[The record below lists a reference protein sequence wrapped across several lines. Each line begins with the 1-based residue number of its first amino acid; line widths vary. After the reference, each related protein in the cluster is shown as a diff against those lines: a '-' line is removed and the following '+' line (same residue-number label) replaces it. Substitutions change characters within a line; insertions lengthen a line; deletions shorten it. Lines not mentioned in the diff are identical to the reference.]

1 MAQSTIKSLL
11 VAGLVLPIGLMQGS
25 AFAAD
30 SDTHAVSQEL
40 PKLDLSPVTTPVK
53 PNAAVPGVPSL
64 NADYV
69 EYSVPCLTVWGDG
82 SHGKISYLPLKFTRT
97 KEDKP
102 LRIMIADDTPNGS
115 GKAIH
120 SSVWLAAVTAAMLR
134 NDTMHGTTI
143 SVEFSGNVDG
153 PSAGGVTCLAIL
165 SAMDGL
171 PLPNDFAMTGTILPD
186 GTIGVVG
193 GVPEKMR
200 AAAKAGKKRIFIPAF
215 LRFEKNSKGE
225 NIDLQRLADELKVKL
240 YRVENIGE
248 AYAVLHGKSYSGN
261 EYVNVREITRLPQA
275 TEDVLTAAYKKYLD
289 KVNAEVKAQ
298 PKLER
303 GVILS
308 DYVLSPRQAEMLYQ
322 EGKLLPATLQIFR
335 TWQAWLAW
343 KKTDK
348 FFDDFYKG
356 RNLDW
361 LKTQY
366 LKEYHYRKLL
376 FTLRDVHEKHVKT
389 SAEESQKG
397 EAAYMKKHYGDKKY
411 EGYFPFRSGQSEFS
425 AQLEPVETSAN
436 FWGLLQMLAAR
447 RVDEKAINSAGVKAL
462 DEYWELETDMLRILH
477 LALLPRD
484 KYCDFLAEL
493 AATLPN
499 KKANKRAAEV
509 ERLFYSA
516 SYAAD
521 SVAGDNF
528 SSAMSAQAGRKNA
541 EDEVKRNPYF
551 LPFLEMQKHARELHL
566 QLQPDAEK
574 KATCPEYHL
583 QASLKAQ
590 VTTFTMASALL
601 VIYGPD
607 STNDFV
613 PHMLR
618 NARSAAIRNIKE
630 CIKANIP
637 CIAAIYDFEMAESAN
652 GSDKD
657 NVAVLMAYWRASLY
671 AKALLMSFK

>member
-1 MAQSTIKSLL
+1 MQMKKLKLLLAAGMILPLAGGSAVALNAAEMICSDL
-11 VAGLVLPIGLMQGS
+11 VAGEN
-25 AFAAD
+25 
-30 SDTHAVSQEL
+30 VSSEIQTQTKENKTVI
-40 PKLDLSPVTTPVK
+40 PASSTKCI
-53 PNAAVPGVPSL
+53 
-64 NADYV
+64 

-82 SHGKISYLPLKFTRT
+82 SRGKISYLPLKFTRT

-102 LRIMIADDTPNGS
+102 LRIMLADDTPNGS
-115 GKAIH
+115 GKTIH

-134 NDTMHGTTI
+134 NDTMHGATI

-171 PLPNDFAMTGTILPD
+171 SLPDDFAMTGTILPD

-215 LRFEKNSKGE
+215 LRFEKNV
-225 NIDLQRLADELKVKL
+225 DLQRLADELKVKL

-248 AYAVLHGKSYSGN
+248 AYAVLHGKKYSGN
-261 EYVNVREITRLPQA
+261 EYVNVRDMTRLPQE
-275 TEDVLTAAYKKYLD
+275 TEDVLTATYKKYLE
-289 KVNAEVKAQ
+289 KVNAEIKAQ
-298 PKLER
+298 PKLKE
-303 GVILS
+303 GIILS

-335 TWQAWLAW
+335 TWQSWQTW

-348 FFDDFYKG
+348 FMDEFYKG
-356 RNLDW
+356 RNPDW
-361 LKTQY
+361 TKIQY
-366 LKEYHYRKLL
+366 LREYHYRKLL
-376 FTLRDVHEKHVKT
+376 FALRDVHDKHYKT
-389 SAEESQKG
+389 SVEEYQKI

-411 EGYFPFRSGQSEFS
+411 EGYFPFRTGQSEFS
-425 AQLEPVETSAN
+425 AQLEPVDTGAK

-447 RVDEKAINSAGVKAL
+447 RADEKTINTSDMKTL
-462 DEYWELETDMLRILH
+462 EEYWSLEVDMLRILN
-477 LALLPRD
+477 LSLLQRD
-484 KYCDFLAEL
+484 EYCDFLAEL

-499 KKANKRAAEV
+499 KKANKCAAEV

-516 SYAAD
+516 SYAAE
-521 SVAGDNF
+521 SVAGNNF
-528 SSAMSAQAGRKNA
+528 TSAMRAQDGRKNP
-541 EDEVKRNPYF
+541 EDEVKENPYF
-551 LPFLEMQKHARELHL
+551 LTFLEMQKHAWDIHQ
-566 QLQPDAEK
+566 QLLPDAEK
-574 KATCPEYHL
+574 KASFPEYHL

-601 VIYGPD
+601 VMYGPD
-607 STNDFV
+607 STNDFF

-618 NARSAAIRNIKE
+618 NARNAAIRNINE

-637 CIAAIYDFEMAESAN
+637 CVAAIYDFEMAESAN
-652 GSDKD
+652 GSNKD
-657 NVAVLMAYWRASLY
+657 IVSVLIAYWRASLY
-671 AKALLMSFK
+671 AKAMLMSFK

>member
-1 MAQSTIKSLL
+1 MSQSKLKSLL
-11 VAGLVLPIGLMQGS
+11 AAGIILPLGIVTQS
-25 AFAAD
+25 TANAAD
-30 SDTHAVSQEL
+30 ANTQEL
-40 PKLDLSPVTTPVK
+40 PKLDLSPVTTQT
-53 PNAAVPGVPSL
+53 PGTNSNNNMPSL
-64 NADYV
+64 KADYM

-82 SHGKISYLPLKFTRT
+82 SHGKISYLPLKYTRT
-97 KEDKP
+97 KENKP

-215 LRFEKNSKGE
+215 LRFEKNAKGG
-225 NIDLQRLADELKVKL
+225 NVDLQRLADELKVKL

-248 AYAVLHGKSYSGN
+248 AYAVLHGKKYSGN
-261 EYVNVREITRLPQA
+261 EYVNVRDMTRLPQA
-275 TEDVLTAAYKKYLD
+275 TEDVLTATYKKYFE
-289 KVNAEVKAQ
+289 KVKAEIKAQ
-298 PKLER
+298 PKLVE
-303 GVILS
+303 GSILS
-308 DYVLSPRQAEMLYQ
+308 DYVLSPRQAEMLYL

-335 TWQAWLAW
+335 TWQTWQAW

-348 FFDDFYKG
+348 FFDDFYKD
-356 RNLDW
+356 RNPDW
-361 LKTQY
+361 SKIQY
-366 LKEYHYRKLL
+366 LREYHYRKLL
-376 FTLRDVHEKHVKT
+376 FSLRDVHKKHIKT
-389 SAEESQKG
+389 STEEAEKNEK
-397 EAAYMKKHYGDKKY
+397 AYMKKHYGDKKY
-411 EGYFPFRSGQSEFS
+411 EGYFPFRSGQSEFT
-425 AQLEPVETSAN
+425 AQLEPIETSAT

-447 RVDEKAINSAGVKAL
+447 RADEKTVNVAAMKDL
-462 DEYWELETDMLRILH
+462 EMYWSLESDMLRILH

-484 KYCDFLAEL
+484 EYCDFLAEL

-521 SVAGDNF
+521 SVAEDNF
-528 SSAMSAQAGRKNA
+528 TSAMSAQAGRKNA
-541 EDEVKRNPYF
+541 EDEVKQNPYF
-551 LPFLEMQKHARELHL
+551 LPFLEMQKEARELHL

-601 VIYGPD
+601 VMYGPD

-618 NARSAAIRNIKE
+618 NARSAAIRNINE
-630 CIKANIP
+630 CINANIP
-637 CIAAIYDFEMAESAN
+637 CIAAIYDFEMAESAT
-652 GSDKD
+652 GRDKD
-657 NVAVLMAYWRASLY
+657 TVAVLMAYWRASLY

>member
-1 MAQSTIKSLL
+1 MSQRKLKSLL
-11 VAGLVLPIGLMQGS
+11 AAGIILPLGIVTQS
-25 AFAAD
+25 TANAAD
-30 SDTHAVSQEL
+30 VNTQEL
-40 PKLDLSPVTTPVK
+40 PKLDLSPVISPASSI
-53 PNAAVPGVPSL
+53 NNNMPSL
-64 NADYV
+64 KADYM

-97 KEDKP
+97 KENKP

-248 AYAVLHGKSYSGN
+248 AYAVLHGKKYSGN
-261 EYVNVREITRLPQA
+261 EYVNVRDMTRLPQA
-275 TEDVLTAAYKKYLD
+275 TEDVLTATYKKYLE
-289 KVNAEVKAQ
+289 KVKAEVKAQ
-298 PKLER
+298 PKLVQ
-303 GVILS
+303 GTILS

-335 TWQAWLAW
+335 TWQAWQAW

-348 FFDDFYKG
+348 FFDEFYKG
-356 RNLDW
+356 RNPDW
-361 LKTQY
+361 SKIQY
-366 LKEYHYRKLL
+366 LREYHFRKLL
-376 FTLRDVHEKHVKT
+376 FTLRDFYKKEVDASFKEASKLHED
-389 SAEESQKG
+389 
-397 EAAYMKKHYGDKKY
+397 YIKKHYGQQGLK
-411 EGYFPFRSGQSEFS
+411 GYFPFRKGQSEFV
-425 AQLEPVETSAN
+425 AQLEPVDVFAK
-436 FWGLLQMLAAR
+436 FCGLARMLEAR
-447 RVDEKAINSAGVKAL
+447 RADEKVINFANLKDL
-462 DEYWELETDMLRILH
+462 DAHWNLEVDMIRLLYLLTYPSGEYE
-477 LALLPRD
+477 
-484 KYCDFLAEL
+484 DFLAEL

-499 KKANKRAAEV
+499 KKANKRAVEV

-528 SSAMSAQAGRKNA
+528 TSAMSAQAGRKNA
-541 EDEVKRNPYF
+541 EDEVKQNPYF
-551 LPFLEMQKHARELHL
+551 LQFIEMQKQAWELHQ

-574 KATCPEYHL
+574 KATYPEYHL

-601 VIYGPD
+601 VMYGPD
-607 STNDFV
+607 SANDFV
-613 PHMLR
+613 PHRLR
-618 NARSAAIRNIKE
+618 NARSAAIRNINE

-637 CIAAIYDFEMAESAN
+637 CIAAIYDFEMAESAT

-657 NVAVLMAYWRASLY
+657 TVAVLMSYWRASLY
-671 AKALLMSFK
+671 AKAMLMSFK